1 MQLDSYQRKA
11 METAAYGKQ
20 HAYPFLALSEEVG
33 ELNGKLAKLVRKE
46 NRSPDEII
54 MALHH
59 NTFQPEVL
67 EGIQKELGDVLWQ
80 VAACAKELGISLD
93 DLGKQNLRKL
103 RSRKLSNSIIGE
115 GDNR

>member
-1 MQLDSYQRKA
+1 MQLNFYQRKA

-46 NRSPDEII
+46 NRSIDEII
-54 MALHH
+54 FEITNGH
-59 NTFQPEVL
+59 FQPEVL
-67 EGIQKELGDVLWQ
+67 EGMQKELGDVLWQ

-93 DLGKQNLRKL
+93 DLGKQNLNKLRQRKL
-103 RSRKLSNSIIGE
+103 ANSIVGE